1 MSRFVST
8 RCTEARKAEFLT
20 QYRRVPVFLKQTR
33 VRGYLMRRI
42 AILCASA
49 LLAAGPVSAQEWAE
63 YENVRDGFHAL
74 FPGEPRVVETT
85 WKSQTGFTLPARV
98 YSVTKGQ
105 ERYSMTVADYTGVEQ
120 LGAERVKTCA
130 AGSETCL
137 GTPGLSGV
145 GYWKHDTRGAPLYAA
160 SQFVKRSAKVTEMYW
175 NQQDLVSGIV
185 LQLTNNADESRT
197 YAYIAM
203 HEMKLYIAEATVPKG
218 LPEPALFVQ
227 AVGWLDKEGR
237 HIRYRTVYSHEI
249 HGMKEAPVPA
259 H

>member
-1 MSRFVST
+1 MRWTAFIWALAIST
-8 RCTEARKAEFLT
+8 
-20 QYRRVPVFLKQTR
+20 
-33 VRGYLMRRI
+33 
-42 AILCASA
+42 
-49 LLAAGPVSAQEWAE
+49 AAPAVAQEWTE

-74 FPGEPRVVETT
+74 FPGQPRVTETT

-98 YSVTKGQ
+98 YAVERGA

-120 LGAERVKTCA
+120 LGADRVKTCA
-130 AGSETCL
+130 PGSETCL

-145 GYWKHDTRGAPLYAA
+145 GYWKHDVRGAPLYAT
-160 SQFVKRSAKVTEMYW
+160 SIFLKRNVTMTEMYW

-185 LQLTNNADESRT
+185 LQLTSNADESRT

-227 AVGWLDKEGR
+227 AIGWLDKDGK
-237 HIRYRTVYSHEI
+237 HIRYRSLYSHEI
-249 HGMKEAPVPA
+249 HGMREAPVPA